1 MKTSNYI
8 AIEQLCKYYNV
19 PITFINTLNDF
30 DFIEIATIEKINY
43 VEKNQIGTIE
53 KIMRLHF
60 DLDINMEGIDAIQNL
75 LKKVESLNSDIL
87 ELRNRLNR
95 YEDF

>member
-43 VEKNQIGTIE
+43 VEKNRKVIE
-53 KIMRLHF
+53 
-60 DLDINMEGIDAIQNL
+60 
-75 LKKVESLNSDIL
+75 
-87 ELRNRLNR
+87 
-95 YEDF
+95 